1 MRKTENATINRRGK
15 KNYRKQ
21 KLRHICR
28 NKFNNDLESVGKFET
43 TVITPEN
50 IEAQHILQHILN
62 VKTRT
67 KFQWFYGMSQSMI
80 AI

>member
-1 MRKTENATINRRGK
+1 MRKTENASINRRGK
-15 KNYRKQ
+15 KIYRKQ
-21 KLRHICR
+21 KLCHIRR
-28 NKFNNDLESVGKFET
+28 NKFNNDLQSVGKFEN

-50 IEAQHILQHILN
+50 IEEQHILQHILN